1 MYQIN
6 HPLTGELVNVYADNI
21 PASEGTILD
30 FSYPVRKQ
38 CVTVEKEDKY
48 YGTIIEKKSE
58 KEILDPENYNDVV
71 GVIIENPVVKAEDG
85 KIDKSMFQ
93 LILERPLE
101 PVSEAANK
109 IIFTSEEPEIL
120 EVDEEGNL
128 NALVE
133 LGQTYVTVKWP
144 SGVIAKVLV
153 TIGEVSEVKPAEP
166 VLGGDVVEPEAPEQ
180 GGEGGEEPE
189 QPVDPNPEPEPEPED
204 PETPVEP
211 EVKEAKIMYGLLPYG
226 NITHNV
232 SSIDDI
238 TVEDLES
245 VEYTKIEIAPLEKT
259 RLSTENGDILIIL
272 IPTSSELVATRDSGA
287 GGKVAFSENPIG
299 CNGQKTYT
307 IEGIEYKLFAEFQTA
322 GSNGYYIYID

>member
-30 FSYPVRKQ
+30 LSYPVRKQ

-58 KEILDPENYNDVV
+58 KEILDPENYNDVI

-85 KIDKSMFQ
+85 KIDMSMFQ
-93 LILERPLE
+93 LVLERPLE
-101 PVSEAANK
+101 PVSEAANEV
-109 IIFTSEEPEIL
+109 IFTSEEPEIL

-133 LGQTYVTVKWP
+133 LGQTYVTVEWP
-144 SGVIAKVLV
+144 SGVIAQVLV
-153 TIGEVSEVKPAEP
+153 TIGEISEVKPAEP
-166 VLGGDVVEPEAPEQ
+166 VLGGDIVEPEAPEQ

-189 QPVDPNPEPEPEPED
+189 QPVDPEPEPEPED

-211 EVKEAKIMYGLLPYG
+211 EVKEAKIMYGYMPIAEHMESIDAITAENGKGAELSIENATSGMTVPFHKGAAKYFMENVDAEVAKKY
-226 NITHNV
+226 NIT
-232 SSIDDI
+232 
-238 TVEDLES
+238 ER
-245 VEYTKIEIAPLEKT
+245 AQ
-259 RLSTENGDILIIL
+259 II
-272 IPTSSELVATRDSGA
+272 P
-287 GGKVAFSENPIG
+287 N
-299 CNGQKTYT
+299 
-307 IEGIEYKLFAEFQTA
+307 KL
-322 GSNGYYIYID
+322 